1 MLATFPHLC
10 HCDKRDG
17 YVEHRSM
24 VKTYVLWVLPDHRH
38 VAFIHRDLLADGIS
52 NRGETFRDLILSRQS
67 IEEPCKMISRPF
79 LQLLGYKP
87 DYIVIVDSQDESP
100 TLLTSGFTM
109 ATILH
114 HASKN
119 PTMEHIRTLA
129 EGPGEP
135 AGPRNL
141 IGQTLTHLSHR
152 LSTKGFFA
160 DTKYFPHAERDMRCL
175 ASGMS
180 LDELRLRKLFKVI

>member
-1 MLATFPHLC
+1 MLSTFPHLC
-10 HCDKRDG
+10 YCEKRDG
-17 YVEHRSM
+17 YVEHRSI

-38 VAFIHRDLLADGIS
+38 VAFIHKDLLADGIA
-52 NRGETFRDLILSRQS
+52 NRGETFRELLLSRQS
-67 IEEPCKMISRPF
+67 VEEPCKMISRPF

-87 DYIVIVDSQDESP
+87 DYVVIVDSQDETP
-100 TLLTSGFTM
+100 TLLTSGYTM
-109 ATILH
+109 ATILC

-129 EGPGEP
+129 EGSGEP

-141 IGQTLTHLSHR
+141 IGQTLTRLSLH

-160 DTKYFPHAERDMRCL
+160 DTKYFPNAQRDMQCL
-175 ASGMS
+175 ASGMY
-180 LDELRLRKLFKVI
+180 LNELRLRKLFKVI

>member
-1 MLATFPHLC
+1 MLATLPHLC

-17 YVEHRSM
+17 YVEHRST
-24 VKTYVLWVLPDHRH
+24 VKTYVLWVLPGHRH
-38 VAFIHRDLLADGIS
+38 VVFIHKDLLADGIS
-52 NRGETFRDLILSRQS
+52 SRGETFRELLLSRKS

-87 DYIVIVDSQDESP
+87 DYVVIVDSQDETP

-109 ATILH
+109 ATILC

-129 EGPGEP
+129 EGSGEP

-141 IGQTLTHLSHR
+141 IGQTLTQLSHH

-160 DTKYFPHAERDMRCL
+160 DTKYFPNAQRDMQCL